1 MTERRVLIIGGEY
14 DLIAPP
20 SILKDLTRIWPES
33 RFALVAQGH
42 FGYAAMRE
50 ALRSIEEFL

>member
-1 MTERRVLIIGGEY
+1 MIT
-14 DLIAPP
+14 PP
-20 SILKDLTRIWPES
+20 SILKVLTQIWPES
-33 RFALVAQGH
+33 RFALVPQGH